1 MDFTKIVSEKRR
13 IFRILFSA
21 AKPFVRIS
29 SLTLSMSLVNHV
41 AYYIFY

>member
-29 SLTLSMSLVNHV
+29 SLTLSMSLVNH
-41 AYYIFY
+41 AYYVFY